1 MEAVQPLLLS
11 GIRGPGL
18 TAVQQGADDTC
29 LVDLEFCGH
38 SLAITAAAFARWVLS
53 FALSDRSLEIVEPR
67 YVKVL
72 TQSRVLLLME
82 I

>member
-29 LVDLEFCGH
+29 LVDLELWAQLGHHCGGLRKAGAQFC
-38 SLAITAAAFARWVLS
+38 
-53 FALSDRSLEIVEPR
+53 
-67 YVKVL
+67 VK
-72 TQSRVLLLME
+72 
-82 I
+82 